1 MGNFP
6 DNEYAPNWV
15 DKYNAKVK
23 DQGDILP
30 SPSRSD
36 TGIQEYNVRPK
47 QGTNTMGEFNLD
59 STTNILDNYYRNMDK
74 YSDNGSNNKY
84 FSGIN
89 MNDLEIDPSMMDMW
103 NQEVSDPFRDFKFG
117 MNMPTF
123 QLGKGALD
131 TGSNILNVFNNMRDY
146 GLRKDQFNFTKDLGN
161 KQYADA
167 RDVQNIKFDQLDY
180 DRKERNLF
188 KEKTMKDGGYVLQD
202 PVNRRALG

>member
-123 QLGKGALD
+123 QLGKGVLD
-131 TGSNILNVFNNMRDY
+131 TGSNL
-146 GLRKDQFNFTKDLGN
+146 L
-161 KQYADA
+161 
-167 RDVQNIKFDQLDY
+167 
-180 DRKERNLF
+180 
-188 KEKTMKDGGYVLQD
+188 
-202 PVNRRALG
+202 

>member
-15 DKYNAKVK
+15 DKHNAKVK
-23 DQGDILP
+23 DQGNILP
-30 SPSRSD
+30 SPSRSNI
-36 TGIQEYNVRPK
+36 GIQEYNVGPK

-59 STTNILDNYYRNMDK
+59 STMNILDNYYRNMDK

-123 QLGKGALD
+123 QLGKGVLD
-131 TGSNILNVFNNMRDY
+131 TGSNLLNVFNNMRNY
-146 GLRKDQFNFTKDLGN
+146 GLRKDQFNFAKELGN

-167 RDVQNIKFDQLDY
+167 RDVQNIKFDKIDFGN
-180 DRKERNLF
+180 KERNLF
-188 KEKTMKDGGYVLQD
+188 KTKTMKEGGYVLED
-202 PVNRRALG
+202 PVNRRGLA

>member
-1 MGNFP
+1 MSHFP
-6 DNEYAPNWV
+6 GLNWV
-15 DKYNAKVK
+15 DTYNAKVK

-30 SPSRSD
+30 SPSRSN
-36 TGIQEYNVRPK
+36 TGIQEYNVGSK
-47 QGTNTMGEFNLD
+47 QGTNTMSKFNLD
-59 STTNILDNYYRNMDK
+59 STMGILDNYYANMDK
-74 YSDNGSNNKY
+74 YSDGGSNNKY
-84 FSGIN
+84 FTGGIN
-89 MNDLEIDPSMMDMW
+89 MNDLEINPSMMDMW

-123 QLGKGALD
+123 QLGKGVLD
-131 TGSNILNVFNNMRDY
+131 TGSNILGVFNNMRDY
-146 GLRKDQFNFTKDLGN
+146 GLRKDHFNFAKDLGN